1 MLLLTDLLLVVPAQR
16 GVPLNALGFLQLL
29 LLVLQAHL
37 VLDLLVAQDGEQVLL
52 EVGVLVLQEGGWR
65 AEIGCLGLV
74 RMPIH
79 IS

>member
-1 MLLLTDLLLVVPAQR
+1 MLLTDLLLVVPAQR
-16 GVPLNALGFLQLL
+16 GVPLQPLGFLQLL

-37 VLDLLVAQDGEQVLL
+37 VLDLFVAQDGEQVQL
-52 EVGVLVLQEGGWR
+52 EVGVLVLQEGSWR
-65 AEIGCLGLV
+65 AEVGCLSLV